1 MLDGNKRI
9 GTHAM
14 LVFFVVLF
22 IIICI
27 LISALCFP
35 IHLLELGEEVGWRGY
50 LLWFQVEK
58 YGARKAVLVNG
69 LEWGLAHMPLIYLG
83 FNIGIMKIIQ

>member
-58 YGARKAVLVNG
+58 YGARKQRLC
-69 LEWGLAHMPLIYLG
+69 
-83 FNIGIMKIIQ
+83 